1 MSSNVHVIVGAG
13 PIGTALAGRLADAGH
28 AVRLVTRS
36 GRGPEHASIER
47 LALDATDPDALART
61 ADGASVLYNCANPG
75 TYTQWERGWPP
86 LAAAILSAAESSG
99 AVLVTLGNL
108 YGYGPVDVPMTRE
121 LPLAPSDH
129 KGVLRARMWH
139 DALAAHRA
147 GRVRAT
153 EVRASDY
160 VGPTAQA
167 SNGLLVMYAQA
178 TLAGRSASVFG
189 DPDQPHS
196 WTAIEDIAR
205 TLAVVGEDERAWGS
219 PWLVPSNPPV
229 SVRHVLRQLGQRVGT
244 GEPRLRRVPRWV
256 LAAGAVAIPLLR
268 EVTGVLYQFERPFV
282 VDATDTT
289 ATFGIEPTP
298 WEPLMDATA
307 QAWFARARRLSPRA
321 APGAPRR

>member
-1 MSSNVHVIVGAG
+1 MSPNLHVIVGAG
-13 PIGTALAGRLADAGH
+13 PIGTALAGRLADAGR
-28 AVRLVTRS
+28 AVRTVTRS
-36 GRGPEHASIER
+36 GRGPEHPSIER
-47 LALDATDPDALART
+47 LAIDATDGEALARA

-75 TYTQWERGWPP
+75 TYSTWERAWPP
-86 LAAAILSAAESSG
+86 LAAAILFAAETSG

-129 KGVLRARMWH
+129 KGVLRARMWQ
-139 DALAAHRA
+139 DALAAHQA

-160 VGPTAQA
+160 IGPTAPT
-167 SNGLLVMYAQA
+167 SSGLLPMYAQA
-178 TLAGRSASVFG
+178 TLAGRPTSVFG

-196 WTAIEDIAR
+196 WTAIDDIAR
-205 TLAVVGEDERAWGS
+205 TLEVAGEDDRAWGS

-229 SVRHVLRQLGQRVGT
+229 SVREVLRQLGERVGT
-244 GEPRLRRVPRWV
+244 GAPRLRQVPRWV
-256 LAAGAVAIPLLR
+256 LAAGGVAIPLLR

-282 VDATDTT
+282 VDASDTT
-289 ATFGIEPTP
+289 TTFGIEPTP

-307 QAWFARARRLSPRA
+307 QAWSERARRARA
-321 APGAPRR
+321 

>member
-1 MSSNVHVIVGAG
+1 MSSNLHVVVGAG
-13 PIGTALAGRLADAGH
+13 PIGTALAVRLADEGR
-28 AVRLVTRS
+28 AVRVVTRS
-36 GRGPEHASIER
+36 GRGPERASIQR
-47 LALDATDPDALART
+47 LALDATDRDALARA

-75 TYTQWERGWPP
+75 TYATWERAWPP
-86 LAAAILSAAESSG
+86 LAAAILFAAESSG

-129 KGVLRARMWH
+129 KGELRARMWH

-160 VGPTAQA
+160 IGPTAPA
-167 SNGLLVMYAQA
+167 SNGLIAMYAQA
-178 TLAGRSASVFG
+178 TLAGRPASVFG

-196 WTAIEDIAR
+196 WTAIDDVAR
-205 TLAVVGEDERAWGS
+205 TLVVVGEDERAWGS
-219 PWLVPSNPPV
+219 PWLVPSNEPV
-229 SVRHVLRQLGQRVGT
+229 SVRHVLRRLGQRVGT
-244 GEPRLRRVPRWV
+244 GEPQLRRVPRWV
-256 LAAGAVAIPLLR
+256 LAAGGVAIPLLR

-307 QAWFARARRLSPRA
+307 QAWFARVRRLSPQA